1 MFGLV
6 LECLSTKSVKS
17 WVCGMNE
24 RLKNRRRLK
33 TLQAAAAARICHFY
47 KVLAVK
53 WFEGKMFVFLYNLS
67 VLYICVW
74 RGRGGVARLIYAQ
87 YAHLYYYG
95 LWMRSTRINLIESS
109 MCHKNPETE
118 MEEKKKENEREGGRE
133 LDWNSSQAKWQLPRP
148 RQVAGQAPSSRRGT
162 NNNNNNNRTLWKVG
176 GNQLTRLIG
185 WLRDWLTDT
194 AETRCNLALSLS
206 TFNSLHNLHIYLV
219 YYIRQKTLLRKESIG
234 AKEANKNKKY
244 KTC

>member
-1 MFGLV
+1 
-6 LECLSTKSVKS
+6 
-17 WVCGMNE
+17 MNE

-33 TLQAAAAARICHFY
+33 TLQAAAAAAARICHFY

-53 WFEGKMFVFLYNLS
+53 WFEGKWFVFLYNLS
-67 VLYICVW
+67 VLYIYE
-74 RGRGGVARLIYAQ
+74 GDGGVARLIYAQ

-118 MEEKKKENEREGGRE
+118 MEKEKEKENEREGGRE

-162 NNNNNNNRTLWKVG
+162 NNNNNNSTLWKVG

-185 WLRDWLTDT
+185 GLRDWQTLPRLS
-194 AETRCNLALSLS
+194 AIWHCLYRLLIRC
-206 TFNSLHNLHIYLV
+206 TICIY
-219 YYIRQKTLLRKESIG
+219 I
-234 AKEANKNKKY
+234 
-244 KTC
+244 